1 LPGEIVSEERQEIV
15 HQLSVYGNVG
25 LTFVAAVLLGFGA
38 GWAAD
43 NRLFA
48 GGTAPWLTLAGLV
61 VGIAAGFRSLWAL
74 TRTVRNDR

>member
-1 LPGEIVSEERQEIV
+1 MSEERQEIV

-43 NRLFA
+43 NRLFS
-48 GGTAPWLTLAGLV
+48 GGTAPWLTLAGLA